1 MNCLNMENP
10 KKSQEWYGVNEHR
23 FCTVLEVKNGKIIWP
38 FFEYHPELWEC
49 HPEWW
54 PVKKPETTRKCSVLD
69 GALGTR

>member
-10 KKSQEWYGVNEHR
+10 ENPQEWYGVNEHR

-54 PVKKPETTRKCSVLD
+54 PVKKP
-69 GALGTR
+69 